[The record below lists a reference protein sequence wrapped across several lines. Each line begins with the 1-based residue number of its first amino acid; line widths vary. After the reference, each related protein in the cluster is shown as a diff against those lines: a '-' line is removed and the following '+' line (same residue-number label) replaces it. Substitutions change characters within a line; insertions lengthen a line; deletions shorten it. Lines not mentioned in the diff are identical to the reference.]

1 MLKAASLLVIGSIMM
16 NAEVRVE
23 KTAYHGWPNCYRV
36 SNGEIELIVTSDI
49 GPRIMR
55 LGFPGGQNFFF
66 EEPQTVGK
74 SGEPAWVKR
83 GGHRVWIAPEDPK
96 YSYVPDN
103 SPIQVK
109 VQGGVV
115 IATQPVEKETGIQK
129 EIEIRMDA
137 TGTGVTVI
145 HRLKNTGMMPL
156 EYTTWAMSMMAPGG
170 LAITGFPPR
179 GSHDEYLQPTNP
191 LTMWAYT
198 DFSDPR
204 WKFTTKY
211 VSLRMDPANSNA
223 QKLGTWNA
231 KTWAAYS
238 LKGELFIKRYT
249 PAPSTNY
256 PDFGCSFEMFTN
268 NEFLEM
274 ETLGPITKVP
284 AGGVMEHSERW
295 SIHRNVQLK
304 AITDAEIDRA
314 VLPLLG
320 FSAFQ

>member
-96 YSYVPDN
+96 YSYGPDN
-103 SPIQVK
+103 SPIDIK

-115 IATQPVEKETGIQK
+115 IATQPVEKGTGIEKQ
-129 EIEIRMDA
+129 IEIRMDA
-137 TGTGVTVI
+137 SGTGVTVI
-145 HRLKNTGMMPL
+145 HRLKNTGIMPL

-170 LAITGFPPR
+170 TAITGFPPR

-204 WKFTTKY
+204 WKFTSKY
-211 VSLRMDPANSNA
+211 VSLRMDPTNSNA
-223 QKLGTWNA
+223 QKLGLWNA
-231 KTWAAYS
+231 KTWAAYA
-238 LKGELFIKRYT
+238 LNGELFIKRYT
-249 PAPSTNY
+249 PAPPPGY
-256 PDFGCSFEMFTN
+256 PDYGCSFEMFTN

-284 AGGVMEHSERW
+284 AGASIEHSERW
-295 SIHRNVQLK
+295 SLHRDVKLS
-304 AITDAEIDRA
+304 AITDTEIDRA
-314 VLPLLG
+314 IQPLLG
-320 FSAFQ
+320 F

>member
-1 MLKAASLLVIGSIMM
+1 MLKFASLLIFGSLMM

-23 KTAYHGWPNCYRV
+23 KTAYQGWPNCYRV
-36 SNGEIELIVTSDI
+36 TNGEIELIVTSDI

-66 EEPQTVGK
+66 EEPSSLGK

-109 VQGGVV
+109 VQDGVV

-191 LTMWAYT
+191 LTMWA
-198 DFSDPR
+198 
-204 WKFTTKY
+204 
-211 VSLRMDPANSNA
+211 
-223 QKLGTWNA
+223 
-231 KTWAAYS
+231 
-238 LKGELFIKRYT
+238 
-249 PAPSTNY
+249 
-256 PDFGCSFEMFTN
+256 
-268 NEFLEM
+268 
-274 ETLGPITKVP
+274 
-284 AGGVMEHSERW
+284 
-295 SIHRNVQLK
+295 
-304 AITDAEIDRA
+304 
-314 VLPLLG
+314 
-320 FSAFQ
+320 